1 LTRIPKYLMSFSTG
15 GLFLAESARI
25 AELFLRLEDWSL
37 VKKQVHASNLLQ
49 ARTQSSLNRVCREAI
64 SRLKILSNQELRF
77 LVEANRQEQ
86 GYLLWIAVCRRYDFL
101 GDFAI
106 EVLRENYL
114 TLKRDLT
121 YEDFDSFFNRKSDL
135 HPELDEVRP
144 TTRKKLRQV
153 LFKILREA
161 DLLSSDNRLIAP
173 IFSQGMK
180 VLMTNGNPRD
190 ILFFPVFE
198 SALKG
203 MVQ

>member
-1 LTRIPKYLMSFSTG
+1 MTRIPKYLMSFSTG

-106 EVLRENYL
+106 EVLRKLPFME
-114 TLKRDLT
+114 TDL
-121 YEDFDSFFNRKSDL
+121 
-135 HPELDEVRP
+135 PM
-144 TTRKKLRQV
+144 
-153 LFKILREA
+153 KI
-161 DLLSSDNRLIAP
+161 
-173 IFSQGMK
+173 
-180 VLMTNGNPRD
+180 
-190 ILFFPVFE
+190 
-198 SALKG
+198 
-203 MVQ
+203 

>member
-1 LTRIPKYLMSFSTG
+1 MNRTPKYQMSFSTG
-15 GLFLAESARI
+15 GLFLAESGRI
-25 AELFLRLEDWSL
+25 AELYLQLEDWSL
-37 VKKQVHASNLLQ
+37 VKKQVQASNLLQ
-49 ARTQSSLNRVCREAI
+49 ARTQSSLHRVSREAI
-64 SRLKILSNQELRF
+64 SRLKMLRAEELSF
-77 LVEANRQEQ
+77 LVDANRQEQ

-135 HPELDEVRP
+135 HPEFDEVRP

-173 IFSQGMK
+173 ILSQGMK
-180 VLMTNGNPRD
+180 DLISNGNPRD
-190 ILFFPVFE
+190 ILFFPVYE